1 MDRSDASNVLVAFL
15 VGAVAG
21 GVTALLLAPA
31 SGEETR
37 GKLAE
42 GFKKAKDR
50 TVEEYGH
57 AKEVAAAQKDAIKDA
72 LTEGKEAYKKSV
84 KKAVDK

>member
-15 VGAVAG
+15 LGAVAG

-50 TVEEYGH
+50 TAEEYGR
-57 AKEVAAAQKDAIKDA
+57 AREVAAAQKDAIKDA
-72 LTEGKEAYKKSV
+72 LTEGKQAYKKSV
-84 KKAVDK
+84 KKATEK